1 MHNHNPGNFS
11 TESLKSILSTLV
23 YFNIFNHPL
32 TASEISEFAHHLPNN
47 PQTLKND
54 LEFLVEQ
61 ELIYNHKGY
70 YLINDEFE
78 NVERRKSGSSMAEKT
93 WPKAFSQSVL
103 ISKFP
108 YVRSVV
114 ISGSLSKGFMDENS
128 DIDFLII
135 TEPGRLWITRSL
147 LALYKKLFL
156 FNSHK
161 YFCVNYFLDTNNL
174 TLPDKNIFIAT
185 ELMFAVPV
193 YNPDVH
199 RNFLESNKWA
209 MKYYPS
215 KKMDIPFDPE
225 KFPPPPVSKKIAEKI
240 LGGWPG
246 KMLDKLLM
254 KITIGFWQ
262 KKFRTMKKKQYERDM
277 KSDAGVAKHHPNG
290 FRDRV
295 LQEYEEN
302 YNQIL
307 IKLNACKQNSPI
319 N

>member
-1 MHNHNPGNFS
+1 MPNHHSGNLS
-11 TESLKSILSTLV
+11 TENLKSVLSTLV
-23 YFNIFNHPL
+23 YFDIFNHPL
-32 TASEISEFAHHLPNN
+32 TAAEILEYAHHLPNN
-47 PQTLKND
+47 PEKLNED
-54 LEFLVEQ
+54 LAFLVENK
-61 ELIYNHKGY
+61 LIYFHKGY
-70 YLINDEFE
+70 YLLNPRFE
-78 NVERRKSGSSMAEKT
+78 NVSRRESGASMAEKT
-93 WPKAFSQSVL
+93 WPKAYQQSVL

-114 ISGSLSKGFMDENS
+114 ISGSLSKGFMDQDS

-161 YFCVNYFLDTNNL
+161 YFCVNYFIDTNNL

-185 ELMFAVPV
+185 ELMFAIPV
-193 YNPDVH
+193 YNPEIH
-199 RNFLESNKWA
+199 QEFLDSNKWA
-209 MKYYPS
+209 KKFYPS
-215 KKMDIPFDPE
+215 KKMYIPFEPA
-225 KFPPPPVSKKIAEKI
+225 KFPSPPSSKKIIEN
-240 LGGWPG
+240 LLSGWIG
-246 KMLDKLLM
+246 KTLDKLLM

-295 LQEYEEN
+295 LQEYETK

-307 IKLNACKQNSPI
+307 LKLDACQQNSPI

>member
-1 MHNHNPGNFS
+1 MSNHNPINFS
-11 TESLKSILSTLV
+11 TESLKSVLSTLV
-23 YFNIFNHPL
+23 YFDIFNHPL
-32 TASEISEFAHHLPNN
+32 KASELLEYTHHLSNN
-47 PQTLKND
+47 SDQLQEN
-54 LEFLVEQ
+54 LAFLVESK
-61 ELIYNHKGY
+61 LIYFHKGY
-70 YLINDEFE
+70 YLLNPRFE
-78 NVERRKSGSSMAEKT
+78 NVERRESGSLMAEKT
-93 WPKAFSQSVL
+93 WPKAYEQSVL

-114 ISGSLSKGFMDENS
+114 ISGSLSKGFMDKDS

-161 YFCVNYFLDTNNL
+161 YFCVNYFIDTNNL

-185 ELMFAVPV
+185 ELMFAIPV

-199 RNFLESNKWA
+199 RKFLESNKWA

-215 KKMDIPFDPE
+215 KKMDIPFDPA
-225 KFPPPPVSKKIAEKI
+225 KFPPPPSSKKIAENF
-240 LGGWPG
+240 LSGWFG
-246 KMLDKLLM
+246 KTLDKFLM

-295 LQEYEEN
+295 LQEYEEK

-307 IKLNACKQNSPI
+307 SKLNACKQNSPI